1 MLYFAPMPR
10 CKIVCTLGPSSASPE
25 RIGELIDAGMN
36 VARLNFSH
44 GTHEDHAKMLAVV
57 RSEADKRGK
66 AIAALLDLQ
75 GPKIRVGKI
84 KDGQMELRPG
94 SELIITTEPI
104 LGEGQRVSTT
114 YQMLPNDVKVGDHIL
129 LDDGYLSLGVTAVT
143 DREVHTVVIAGG
155 ILKNNKGI
163 NLPGVEVSAPALS
176 EKDRIDIGFALRLRG
191 IC

>member
-1 MLYFAPMPR
+1 MPR
-10 CKIVCTLGPSSASPE
+10 CKVVCTLGPSSSSPE
-25 RIGELIDAGMN
+25 RMGELIEAGMN

-44 GTHEDHAKMLAVV
+44 GTHEDHAKMLATV

-94 SELIITTEPI
+94 TELTITTEPM

-129 LDDGYLSLGVTAVT
+129 
-143 DREVHTVVIAGG
+143 
-155 ILKNNKGI
+155 
-163 NLPGVEVSAPALS
+163 
-176 EKDRIDIGFALRLRG
+176 
-191 IC
+191 